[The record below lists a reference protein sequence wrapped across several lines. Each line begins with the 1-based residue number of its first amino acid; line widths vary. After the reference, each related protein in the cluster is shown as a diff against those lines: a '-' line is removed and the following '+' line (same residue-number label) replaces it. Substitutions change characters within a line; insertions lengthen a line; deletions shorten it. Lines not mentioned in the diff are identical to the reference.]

1 MVSKKWRDMGYTNIS
16 KKERKKQAKE
26 NRGDTFEDYRST
38 YFKDKTKY
46 NRQRDKKVED
56 WE

>member
-1 MVSKKWRDMGYTNIS
+1 MGYTNIS
-16 KKERKKQAKE
+16 KKERKKRAKE
-26 NRGDTFEDYRST
+26 NRGNTFEGYRST

-56 WE
+56 WED